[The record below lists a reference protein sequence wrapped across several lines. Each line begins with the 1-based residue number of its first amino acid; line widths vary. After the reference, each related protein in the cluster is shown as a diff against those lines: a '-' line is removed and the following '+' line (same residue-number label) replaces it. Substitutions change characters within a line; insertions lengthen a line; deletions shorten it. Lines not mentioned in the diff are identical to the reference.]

1 MNNYEEAMNKINNA
15 DAVLISASNGLSI
28 SEGYHIFA
36 DNNDFKKYFG
46 EFREK
51 YHIPNIIQGVFA
63 QIPNEDHEKFMNI
76 LKDYMVTDYHGS
88 TVFENLKKIV
98 DSKDYFII
106 TSNADTHFQINGF
119 DENKIFE
126 IEGNFFGLQE
136 RSPEWQQ
143 QYNNYQEFMQ
153 KYKDKNIVIL
163 ELGIGRYNQMI
174 KEPLMQL
181 VLENKSYGY
190 ITLNIKQEIYIP
202 QQIAERSVAVEGNIA
217 ESFEEMLKYK
227 E

>member
-1 MNNYEEAMNKINNA
+1 MNNYQEAINIINNA
-15 DAVLISASNGLSI
+15 DAIIISASNGLSI

-36 DNNDFKKYFG
+36 DNDDFRKYFG

-51 YHIPNIIQGVFA
+51 YQIPNIIQGVFA
-63 QIPNEDHEKFMNI
+63 QISEEDHEKFMNI
-76 LKDYMVTDYHGS
+76 LKDYMVTNYHGS

-98 DSKDYFII
+98 DGKDYFII

-119 DENKIFE
+119 DEDKIFE

-143 QYNNYQEFMQ
+143 QYNNYQKFLQ
-153 KYKDKNIVIL
+153 KYKDKNIVVL

-181 VLENKSYGY
+181 VLERLCRNPLSY
-190 ITLNIKQEIYIP
+190 
-202 QQIAERSVAVEGNIA
+202 
-217 ESFEEMLKYK
+217 
-227 E
+227 

>member
-1 MNNYEEAMNKINNA
+1 MDNYEEAMNKINNA

-51 YHIPNIIQGVFA
+51 YQIPNIIQGVFA
-63 QIPNEDHEKFMNI
+63 QIPKEDHEKFMNI

-88 TVFENLKKIV
+88 TVFKNLKKIV
-98 DSKDYFII
+98 DGKDYFII

-143 QYNNYQEFMQ
+143 QYYNYQEFLQ
-153 KYKDKNIVIL
+153 KYKDKNIAVL

-190 ITLNIKQEIYIP
+190 ITLNMKQEIYIP

-217 ESFEEMLKYK
+217 ESFEEMLKYNK
-227 E
+227 